1 MALIEI
7 KNISKGFKGLSAL
20 TDISIDIGE
29 GEIVGLIGP
38 NGAGKTTLFNVVTGF
53 LNPESGQIKFQG
65 ADIVGWKP
73 YQICRAGLVRTF
85 QIVKPFLE
93 LTVLENVLAG
103 AYNGSRSKKEAMT
116 LALEALEFGGL
127 ARRKNDSARVLTIS
141 ELKNLELIRA
151 LATKPSICLIDEAM
165 SGLNPTEVDDMI
177 KKIKDIRSMKKI
189 TLFIIEHTM
198 RAIMS
203 ISDRVVVLDH
213 GIKIAEGDPSSV
225 SANEKVIEAYLGGG
239 AESFV

>member
-1 MALIEI
+1 
-7 KNISKGFKGLSAL
+7 L

>member
-7 KNISKGFKGLSAL
+7 RNISKGFKGLSAL
-20 TDISIDIGE
+20 ANINIDIGE

-53 LNPESGQIKFQG
+53 LNPESGQIKLQG
-65 ADIVGWKP
+65 TDIVGWKP
-73 YQICRAGLVRTF
+73 YQICQAGLVRTF

-103 AYNGSRSKKEAMT
+103 AYNEARSKKEAMT

-127 ARRKNDSARVLTIS
+127 ARRKNESARFLTIA

-165 SGLNPTEVDDMI
+165 SGLNPKEVDDMI

-198 RAIMS
+198 RAIMN

-225 SANEKVIEAYLGGG
+225 STNEKVIQAYLGGG

>member
-1 MALIEI
+1 
-7 KNISKGFKGLSAL
+7 
-20 TDISIDIGE
+20 
-29 GEIVGLIGP
+29 
-38 NGAGKTTLFNVVTGF
+38 
-53 LNPESGQIKFQG
+53 
-65 ADIVGWKP
+65 
-73 YQICRAGLVRTF
+73 LVRTF